1 MRSISLL
8 AQPISCFQEPAMQT
22 LLSLLAPAVLSES
35 HGRLDDRRDK
45 WVGLLSAFG
54 LCALAA
60 IDLIS
65 LL

>member
-1 MRSISLL
+1 
-8 AQPISCFQEPAMQT
+8 MQT